1 MVWKCL
7 DVDDSLQIL
16 EENPTGLFFPYFF
29 IFACSVSFMSNLFF
43 VLFVFPMPFLSL
55 WLFACF
61 VCCSLSVG
69 VLCLSCTPVVGNPLW
84 KHQKLSQMSKNQKRE
99 NCCECLINDLS
110 GFEVQLLKIKTEF
123 PFTLCLCDLFHPHVF
138 VHFNTVVLSLLFKK
152 LQKLTG
158 APNVD

>member
-1 MVWKCL
+1 MIVFRFWRKIPQVCSFHT
-7 DVDDSLQIL
+7 SLFL
-16 EENPTGLFFPYFF
+16 PALFLLCPTYFLFCLFFP
-29 IFACSVSFMSNLFF
+29 V
-43 VLFVFPMPFLSL
+43 PFLSF

-61 VCCSLSVG
+61 VCCSLSLG

-123 PFTLCLCDLFHPHVF
+123 PFTLWLCDLFHPHVF

>member
-1 MVWKCL
+1 MIVFRFWRKIPQVCSFHT
-7 DVDDSLQIL
+7 SLFL
-16 EENPTGLFFPYFF
+16 PALSLLCPTYFLFCLFFP
-29 IFACSVSFMSNLFF
+29 V
-43 VLFVFPMPFLSL
+43 PFLSF

-61 VCCSLSVG
+61 VCCSLSLG